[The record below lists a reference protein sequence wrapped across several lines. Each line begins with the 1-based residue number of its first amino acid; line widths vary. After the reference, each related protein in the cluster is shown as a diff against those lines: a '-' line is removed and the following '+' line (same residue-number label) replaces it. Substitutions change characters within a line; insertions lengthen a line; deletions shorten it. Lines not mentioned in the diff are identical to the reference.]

1 MSHLLFYVVFFLQL
15 PCMFPSLNLWLCC
28 FLCLETFFPH
38 MARYFP
44 SLTQVPLDHLF
55 WKLLCSPPSAPLQCC
70 HLCPQLPRTCAL
82 RAYSCF
88 LPWDP
93 PQLLF
98 SARGPLA
105 QGYAP
110 CQGLPLASAGWGGG
124 TKMQPHCWSIASF
137 CTFYRFIF
145 PEHSSV
151 PP

>member
-1 MSHLLFYVVFFLQL
+1 
-15 PCMFPSLNLWLCC
+15 MFPSLNLWLCC

-98 SARGPLA
+98 SARGPLDQCWLRKGVQRCNHIA
-105 QGYAP
+105 GPLLAFVLFI
-110 CQGLPLASAGWGGG
+110 GLSFQSIPLFLL
-124 TKMQPHCWSIASF
+124 KPHATLFQSL
-137 CTFYRFIF
+137 F
-145 PEHSSV
+145 PENSV
-151 PP
+151 